1 MNTKRILAALLLAAV
16 LLSLFAAC
24 GKKQDALTLMAE
36 AASSEP
42 ASAEPLPVTEPAAE
56 PVPTESVVQEPSVTA
71 HSQEMALLEPVV
83 EPTPEPVPEPTAEP
97 TPVPTAK
104 PVPQPVYDIPAPEE
118 EQGVRPGT
126 YTGSDGSILI
136 VEEDGACTY
145 ETEVSGKINGK
156 AMSAALV
163 FHGVVGE
170 DGVFSFDKVMYGALD
185 LTALAAAAGYTDAS
199 PWEAAAAIIYGG

>member
-1 MNTKRILAALLLAAV
+1 MNTKRILAALLLAAAM
-16 LLSLFAAC
+16 LSLFAAC
-24 GKKQDALTLMAE
+24 GKKRDEAPAVTAE

-42 ASAEPLPVTEPAAE
+42 ASAEPAPVAEPTAELARAQEPSAEPSQEAAVTEP
-56 PVPTESVVQEPSVTA
+56 TS
-71 HSQEMALLEPVV
+71 
-83 EPTPEPVPEPTAEP
+83 EPVPEPTAEP

-104 PVPQPVYDIPAPEE
+104 PVPQPVYDIPAPEV

-126 YTGSDGSILI
+126 YTGNDGSVLI
-136 VEEDGACTY
+136 VNIDGTCTY

-156 AMSAALV
+156 AMSADLV
-163 FHGVVGE
+163 FHGTVENGE
-170 DGVFSFDKVMYGALD
+170 FSFDKVMYGGLD

>member
-1 MNTKRILAALLLAAV
+1 MNTKRILAALLLAAA

-24 GKKQDALTLMAE
+24 GRKKE
-36 AASSEP
+36 E
-42 ASAEPLPVTEPAAE
+42 VPAAVSEEVSGEAVSSE
-56 PVPTESVVQEPSVTA
+56 PVPTAAPVPAQAPSGEPS
-71 HSQEMALLEPVV
+71 LEAATS
-83 EPTPEPVPEPTAEP
+83 EPAFESTPAPAVEP

-104 PVPQPVYDIPAPEE
+104 PVPQPVYDIPAPEV

-126 YTGSDGSILI
+126 YTGNDGSVLTVKSDGT
-136 VEEDGACTY
+136 CTY

-170 DGVFSFDKVMYGALD
+170 DGTFSFDKVMYGALD